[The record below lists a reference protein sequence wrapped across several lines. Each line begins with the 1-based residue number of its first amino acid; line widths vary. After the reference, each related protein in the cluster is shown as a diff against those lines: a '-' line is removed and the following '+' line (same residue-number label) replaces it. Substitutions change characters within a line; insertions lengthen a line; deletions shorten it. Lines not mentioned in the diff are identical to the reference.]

1 MALEAALA
9 ALGGSSLENSLR
21 IPPDVQAQRDTQARQ
36 IVARESMPNGG
47 GAIPTAA
54 VIQGY
59 KARQDVPLS
68 GALQTLTASSP
79 EAAISSIPEDLV
91 NQIPGNK
98 PIQASTE
105 KPVST
110 FDRLVTGPAE
120 AGLTLATGA
129 GAQLAGNLAGIW
141 RGFTGGKYGTAQG
154 AREAAQHAQDVTES
168 LTYAPRTEAGQAAV
182 GAISDVMGASK
193 LAGLG
198 PTESIT
204 LGGIASMSPASKLM
218 GRGKAVEPVP
228 QTGQLASVGAAGA
241 KPADIALASVANAS
255 PELQATVAKTVKGL
269 KVGQTINQ
277 PVLDRVVAA
286 DTLPVPVKLMKGQM
300 TQDPEIIT
308 QEMNSRVAKSAIM
321 HRLNEQNQGLI
332 ANTNAIREAAA
343 PDIYETSRP
352 AVGQIPIDAYKAKD
366 AALNADISG
375 KYQALRD
382 ANGGNFPLDVKTF
395 VQTATDALH
404 KNLLF
409 DHVPPAIKST
419 MSRLLDNNNMTFENF
434 ESMRTNLARIMR
446 SNVDGNEK
454 AAAGVIRDA
463 LEKMPM
469 TPEAE
474 AAGLKPLADAAR
486 SAAKSRFD
494 LIASDPAYK
503 AVITGKAVP
512 DTFINKFVVKAP
524 LQQVKT
530 MKENLAHDPVAQQ
543 ALASGTIDHLRDAA
557 RIGSDNT
564 GNFAQAS
571 FNNALDSLRP
581 KLGAIFQPEQV
592 GHLENL
598 GKVSRLVKA
607 TVPGSAV
614 NTSNTATALLGE
626 AAKSSLEWKAN
637 LAFGGIP
644 VGSWARKIGGTVREA
659 KAIKGTLNPSGKVLL
674 KDIIK

>member
-1 MALEAALA
+1 MSDL
-9 ALGGSSLENSLR
+9 SSQANELR
-21 IPPDVQAQRDTQARQ
+21 AISGELNTAP
-36 IVARESMPNGG
+36 
-47 GAIPTAA
+47 IPTAA
-54 VIQGY
+54 LISPSDEL
-59 KARQDVPLS
+59 RQ
-68 GALQTLTASSP
+68 
-79 EAAISSIPEDLV
+79 ISSELDAPKATPVSSMPPSLAD
-91 NQIPGNK
+91 QIPGNK
-98 PIQASTE
+98 QVAAPPDQ
-105 KPVST
+105 PVSQ

-120 AGLTLATGA
+120 AGLTMATGMA
-129 GAQLAGNLAGIW
+129 GQLAGNLAGIW
-141 RGFTGGKYGTAQG
+141 RGFTGGKYGTPEG
-154 AREAAQHAQDVTES
+154 AREAAQHAQDVAES
-168 LTYAPRTEAGQAAV
+168 LTYTPKTEAGKVIV
-182 GAISDVMGASK
+182 GGVSDLMSQSK

-204 LGGIASMSPASKLM
+204 LGGASAMPLGTKWI
-218 GRGKAVEPVP
+218 GPKTGIPPVP
-228 QTGQLASVGAAGA
+228 PEAGQLASVGAAGA

-255 PELQATVAKTVKGL
+255 PELRANVAKTVQNMKP
-269 KVGQTINQ
+269 GQAINQ

-286 DTLPVPVKLMKGQM
+286 DTLPVPIKLMKGQM

-308 QEMNSRVAKSAIM
+308 REMNSRLARPQIM
-321 HRLNEQNQGLI
+321 NRLNEQNQSLI

-366 AALNADISG
+366 AALNADISA

-395 VQTATDALH
+395 VQSATDALH

-409 DHVPPAIKST
+409 DHVPGAIKST
-419 MSRLLDNNNMTFENF
+419 MGRLLENNNMTFENF
-434 ESMRTNLARIMR
+434 ESLRTNLARIMR
-446 SNVDGNEK
+446 SAADGNEK

-494 LIASDPAYK
+494 LIGSDPAYK

-512 DTFINKFVVKAP
+512 DTFINKYVIKAP
-524 LQQVKT
+524 LQQVQT
-530 MKENLAHDPVAQQ
+530 MKQNLAHDPVAQQ
-543 ALASGTIDHLRDAA
+543 ALASGAIDHLRDAA

-571 FNNALDSLRP
+571 FNNALDELRP
-581 KLGAIFQPEQV
+581 KLGVVFQPEQAK
-592 GHLENL
+592 HLENL
-598 GKVSRLVKA
+598 GAVSRLVKG

-614 NTSNTATALLGE
+614 NTSNTATAIMGE
-626 AAKSSLEWKAN
+626 LAKSGLEGFVNVKSL
-637 LAFGGIP
+637 GIP
-644 VGSWARKIGGTVREA
+644 LGTWTRKIGGAVNEA
-659 KAIKGTLNPSGKVLL
+659 RAIRGTLNPGKEVLL
-674 KDIIK
+674 RDIAK